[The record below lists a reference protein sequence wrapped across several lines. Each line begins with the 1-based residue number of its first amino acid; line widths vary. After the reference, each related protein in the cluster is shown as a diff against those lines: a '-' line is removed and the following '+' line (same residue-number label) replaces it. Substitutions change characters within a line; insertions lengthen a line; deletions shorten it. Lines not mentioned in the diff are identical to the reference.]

1 MYQVNQPTTTL
12 CDVEKASRPDAR
24 GTSSKRKNKHTTFA
38 ARGKEKKVLF
48 SLVVLSLFYT
58 GIRPYSLCSVG
69 PHCCCLSAPLILE
82 HILLLAH
89 HHGHDTTCSTH
100 FFHFSLHC
108 HLIPRYSH
116 TSSWQHRLS

>member
-58 GIRPYSLCSVG
+58 GIRPYSVFSG
-69 PHCCCLSAPLILE
+69 TS
-82 HILLLAH
+82 LLLLLLPLCAVVVVN
-89 HHGHDTTCSTH
+89 S
-100 FFHFSLHC
+100 
-108 HLIPRYSH
+108 
-116 TSSWQHRLS
+116 